1 MQKQHVIQ
9 LAFAG
14 QGRHSA
20 EYYRGFIALHGE
32 KVLPNSLFWRD
43 AEGKSICETP
53 EIRWVRSHDGVS
65 IIASNIY
72 EQELNHCA
80 SQLMGCLLNTE
91 LNEFKVGR
99 TTRDV
104 DAVELD
110 DIFDYHADRVL
121 YDASANKVA
130 AFLDAPEKQKRE
142 ILEDYL
148 KSELIREAEAWGV
161 DESVFIENANHI
173 RISQMKSL
181 APVKIKDKTTG
192 DVKRMIA
199 RYSFK
204 FTMPVRLYGTWQIG
218 RQRSKG
224 YGIVRPDTGRGL

>member
-1 MQKQHVIQ
+1 MQRQHLIQ
-9 LAFAG
+9 LAFPG
-14 QGRHSA
+14 QQRRSA
-20 EYYRGFIALHGE
+20 EFYRGFVALQGE
-32 KVLPNSLFWRD
+32 KTLPNSLFWRD
-43 AEGKSICETP
+43 ESGNSICETP
-53 EIRWVRSHDGVS
+53 QIRWVPSHQGVS
-65 IIASNIY
+65 IVASSLY
-72 EQELNHCA
+72 EPEINEIVSNLMA
-80 SQLMGCLLNTE
+80 SLLNTE
-91 LNEFKVGR
+91 LNEFKVR
-99 TTRDV
+99 KAARDV

-148 KSELIREAEAWGV
+148 KSELIRESEAWGV